1 MKARFKLPKQK
12 TRLPESKQSDNLI
25 KINRMVGDQWA
36 NF

>member
-1 MKARFKLPKQK
+1 MKVLTKLFKQR

-25 KINRMVGDQWA
+25 KINRKGDQWA